1 MSWLKHDASLR
12 LCRGLQDM
20 NLNPTQIIVIGA
32 AVVFGLPIA
41 AGLTA
46 AHFLGA
52 VNGLIVG
59 VVVFALILTIAQ
71 RKLRKS
77 KGE

>member
-1 MSWLKHDASLR
+1 
-12 LCRGLQDM
+12 M

-41 AGLTA
+41 AGLIA

-77 KGE
+77 KVE

>member
-1 MSWLKHDASLR
+1 
-12 LCRGLQDM
+12 M

-41 AGLTA
+41 VGLIA